1 MKRLLLIV
9 LVLIAQA
16 IPATAQSREKDLDKW
31 LDREAIPHVRQQLL
45 VHPRFKGETVMFVV
59 MRDNLPAPQT
69 NSLAI
74 SLRDRLL
81 DAAVNTP
88 GVVVGW
94 QQGRAPAAGGGAV
107 DCARGEVHYYIGVEL
122 GQELDSTYSVTV
134 RALDVEDRS
143 WVTGFGMRWQGSLGT
158 IQRQAMRQSRV
169 DTTFRGS
176 RDVPFT
182 LAETDLLAAH
192 LAQELS
198 CALGKGLTGEYVLST
213 EAAGNAAPDLEAMPV
228 LVGNNL
234 AGRGTAEIAPS
245 PAQGNALLLGMLH
258 RVDGPLHQYWLTVM
272 PHAGAADLSTLSASA
287 YVLLPGHA
295 LARAEEPASTAT
307 QGEMARA
314 PAVAARA
321 AVSIPNAGA
330 EALLAPL
337 RIGAADAARDCSSL
351 HTRSAATFTA
361 RPRCSLLQTVAQ
373 SDVIVFFLAH
383 QANHGLVRLG
393 DAACRE
399 RTLASIGGSGNALR
413 FPIPRTE
420 SAGTVAETLT
430 WFVEPQV
437 DTYYAVAVTDA
448 HAARNF
454 ANHIDRLPLRCS
466 DAVREGLSGEELRA
480 WLDRFATLAAESA
493 QHFDWRALQI
503 RNVL

>member
-1 MKRLLLIV
+1 MKRLLLVV

-59 MRDNLPAPQT
+59 MRDNRPAPQT
-69 NSLAI
+69 NALAI

-94 QQGRAPAAGGGAV
+94 QQGRTPVAGGSAV
-107 DCARGEVHYYIGVEL
+107 DCVRGDVHYYIGVEL

-134 RALDVEDRS
+134 RALDLEDRS
-143 WVTGFGMRWQGSLGT
+143 WVTGFGTRWQGSLGT
-158 IQRQAMRQSRV
+158 IQRQAMRQSLV

-198 CALGKGLTGEYVLST
+198 CALGKGTTGEYLLAPETTDDDVL
-213 EAAGNAAPDLEAMPV
+213 DLEAMPL

-234 AGRGTAEIAPS
+234 AGRGAVDIAPS
-245 PAQGNALLLGMLH
+245 VAQGNALLRGMLH
-258 RVDGPLHQYWLTVM
+258 QVDGPLYQYWLTVM
-272 PHAGAADLSTLSASA
+272 PQDAAPSLSTLSASA

-295 LARAEEPASTAT
+295 LARAKQQGAASAQVTT
-307 QGEMARA
+307 GRA
-314 PAVAARA
+314 PAVAAKA
-321 AVSIPNAGA
+321 AVSVPSAGA
-330 EALLAPL
+330 EALLTPL
-337 RIGAADAARDCSSL
+337 QIGAAAAPRDCIPL
-351 HTRSAATFTA
+351 RTRSQSAFAAQ
-361 RPRCSLLQTVAQ
+361 PRCSLLRTVAQ
-373 SDVIVFFLAH
+373 ADVIVFFLAH
-383 QANHGLVRLG
+383 QANQGLVRLG
-393 DAACRE
+393 DAQCRE
-399 RTLASIGGSGNALR
+399 RTLASIGGSGNPVH
-413 FPIPRTE
+413 FPIPSTDATG
-420 SAGTVAETLT
+420 SVGETLT
-430 WFVEPQV
+430 WFVEPPV
-437 DTYYAVAVTDA
+437 DTYYAVAVTNA
-448 HAARNF
+448 RAARSF
-454 ANHIDRLPLRCS
+454 ANHIDQLPLRCS
-466 DAVREGLSGEELRA
+466 DAVREGLRGERLRE
-480 WLDRFATLAAESA
+480 WLDSFATLAAQTA
-493 QHFDWRALQI
+493 PYFDWRALQV

>member
-1 MKRLLLIV
+1 MKRLLLVV

-16 IPATAQSREKDLDKW
+16 IPATAQSREKDLDRW

-59 MRDNLPAPQT
+59 MRDNRPAPQT
-69 NSLAI
+69 NALAI
-74 SLRDRLL
+74 ALRDRLL

-94 QQGRAPAAGGGAV
+94 QQGRTPATGGGPV
-107 DCARGEVHYYIGVEL
+107 DCARGDVHYYIGIEL

-134 RALDVEDRS
+134 RALDLEDRS
-143 WVTGFGMRWQGSLGT
+143 WVTGFGMRWQGALGT
-158 IQRQAMRQSRV
+158 IQRQAMRQSRI

-198 CALGKGLTGEYVLST
+198 CAIQKSTGGEYVL
-213 EAAGNAAPDLEAMPV
+213 AAETAENTAPYLETMPV

-234 AGRGTAEIAPS
+234 AGRGAVDIAPTA
-245 PAQGNALLLGMLH
+245 AQGNALLRGMVH
-258 RVDGPLHQYWLTVM
+258 RVDGPLYQYWLTVM
-272 PHAGAADLSTLSASA
+272 PDAAAPGLATLGASA
-287 YVLLPGHA
+287 YVLLPGQA
-295 LARAEEPASTAT
+295 LARVDEQGAPST
-307 QGEMARA
+307 QGATTRPSPVMAS
-314 PAVAARA
+314 
-321 AVSIPNAGA
+321 VSVPNAGA

-337 RIGAADAARDCSSL
+337 QIGAAAAARDCSPL
-351 HTRSAATFTA
+351 RTRSGTAFTTQ
-361 RPRCSLLQTVAQ
+361 PRCSLLQTTAQ

-393 DAACRE
+393 DANCRE
-399 RTLASIGGSGNALR
+399 RTLASIGGSGNPLR
-413 FPIPRTE
+413 FPIPRTD
-420 SAGTVAETLT
+420 STGSVTETLT

-437 DTYYAVAVTDA
+437 DTYYAVAITDA
-448 HAARNF
+448 RAARVF
-454 ANHIDRLPLRCS
+454 ANHIDRLPMRCS
-466 DAVREGLSGEELRA
+466 DAVREGLRGERLRE
-480 WLDRFATLAAESA
+480 WLDTFATLAAESA
-493 QHFDWRALQI
+493 QYFDWRALQV